1 MNIKQELD
9 WITIGIIIVII
20 FILLL
25 NRLLVLCLMWI
36 K

>member
-9 WITIGIIIVII
+9 WIMIGIIIVII

-25 NRLLVLCLMWI
+25 NWLLVLCLMWI